1 MGSGNSKD
9 QLRSSIIDELI
20 TADSWFALVPE
31 RDIVKVFSCTDR
43 DTLKR
48 ALVTMMLKEE
58 QYASVIVDA
67 MEEYVRVMSFR
78 EINTI
83 NLN

>member
-20 TADSWFALVPE
+20 TADCWFALVPE
-31 RDIVKVFSCTDR
+31 RDKVKVFSYTDR
-43 DTLKR
+43 ETLKK

-67 MEEYVRVMSFR
+67 MEEYVRAMSFR